1 MKQVVI
7 YLMQQCPFCLKTK
20 ELLQKNEIS
29 FKEIDVKKDE
39 FAWKEMVKKSGQMG
53 VPVILIEG
61 ELIVGYDEPKLRAT
75 LKLSK

>member
-20 ELLQKNEIS
+20 ELLQKNEIP

-61 ELIVGYDEPKLRAT
+61 ELIVGYDEPKLRSS
-75 LKLSK
+75 LKLHK